1 MISVYRPSQSQDP
14 WLHFPFPFQNMCRP
28 VRSSLAP
35 CYSVLTSVGLA
46 DVGVG
51 GGKCL
56 GCNVTSRLVIFIF
69 IPCYGRLAL
78 DGDGDGDGIVPLIR
92 LRYVGGMLQAV
103 VNQIRLLIPQAVSL
117 TTLVSRFR
125 SLSFFLSVC
134 LSTVTLGLTS

>member
-1 MISVYRPSQSQDP
+1 MVT
-14 WLHFPFPFQNMCRP
+14 FPFPIP
-28 VRSSLAP
+28 EHVPARSLIIG
-35 CYSVLTSVGLA
+35 SVLFGSDECGVG
-46 DVGVG
+46 GRGGG